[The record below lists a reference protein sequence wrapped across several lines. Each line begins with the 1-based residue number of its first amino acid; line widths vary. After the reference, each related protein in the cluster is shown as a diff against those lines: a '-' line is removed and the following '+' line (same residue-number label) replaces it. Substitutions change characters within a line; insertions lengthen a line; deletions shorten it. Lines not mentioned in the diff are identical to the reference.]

1 MVITP
6 ACHAG
11 GRGFES
17 RPPRFCCPWSPRVH
31 DAVLIVAL
39 AGVSVS
45 VLACGNHVEAD
56 PTPPTPSSIP
66 TGAASASGATVVV
79 RPGAG
84 VARVAR
90 VSCQFLGGDVPTGRF
105 QHLRAFAR
113 RREENGIK
121 DRDSSR
127 RRACVSIGGGGAV
140 SDALSVGSSES
151 IARAAAAAAPTASPT
166 TSALATL
173 ASRRCSRPRG
183 AGNPASGRACHAG
196 GPGVW

>member
-79 RPGAG
+79 RPPAG
-84 VARVAR
+84 PVRPPTVATT
-90 VSCQFLGGDVPTGRF
+90 P
-105 QHLRAFAR
+105 
-113 RREENGIK
+113 
-121 DRDSSR
+121 
-127 RRACVSIGGGGAV
+127 
-140 SDALSVGSSES
+140 ALT
-151 IARAAAAAAPTASPT
+151 TASASVSVV
-166 TSALATL
+166 TSA
-173 ASRRCSRPRG
+173 
-183 AGNPASGRACHAG
+183 AGSNAP
-196 GPGVW
+196 